1 MFIIQ
6 IYSHKPLP
14 HPSSLEEYSFLA
26 FKPRDKY
33 LPTNNGLDQKVSQL
47 IWKNI
52 LKKRGAMEIDTFLLK
67 IQLPAAKWIREGLSL
82 SLYST

>member
-26 FKPRDKY
+26 FKPQDKY
-33 LPTNNGLDQKVSQL
+33 LPTNNGLDEKVSQTHM
-47 IWKNI
+47 
-52 LKKRGAMEIDTFLLK
+52 KKTSFKKKKCNGNTHTFLLK
-67 IQLPAAKWIREGLSL
+67 IQLPAAR
-82 SLYST
+82 